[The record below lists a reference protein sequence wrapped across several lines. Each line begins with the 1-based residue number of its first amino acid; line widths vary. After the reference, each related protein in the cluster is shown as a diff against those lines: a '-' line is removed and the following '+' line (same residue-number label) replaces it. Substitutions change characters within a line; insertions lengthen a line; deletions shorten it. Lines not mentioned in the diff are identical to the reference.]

1 MTSQRK
7 KTEHGKNPLAVLYKV
22 LCNAVFDDVAG
33 TNQTAYNALM
43 ILGDLVDKDAAADVK
58 KKISEKNGRYRY
70 HLDCYLDD
78 AAG

>member
-1 MTSQRK
+1 MPK
-7 KTEHGKNPLAVLYKV
+7 KKRFDAEPSPLAVLYKI
-22 LCNAVFDDVAG
+22 LCNAVFDDIAG

-43 ILGDLVDKDAAADVK
+43 ILGNLVDKEAAADVK

-78 AAG
+78 YTA

>member
-1 MTSQRK
+1 MPQK
-7 KTEHGKNPLAVLYKV
+7 KRFDAAPSPLAALYKV
-22 LCNAVFDDVAG
+22 LCNAVFDDIAG

-43 ILGDLVDKDAAADVK
+43 ILGDLVDKEAAADVK